1 MTQTYGNPLQ
11 KTLTFLCVLA
21 GACLTLFPLWWLL
34 VSSFTVEGVIFR
46 QSGLWPTQFAL
57 DNYILGWR
65 GISGIT
71 FGRYFGNSFLV
82 VSLCIIGTLISSSMA
97 AFAFARIEFDL
108 KHIFFAV
115 MLATLMLP
123 FHVTLI
129 PRYIMF
135 FKFGWV
141 DSFLPLTVPSFF
153 AVNAFFVFLMV
164 QFMRGIPAELDHA
177 AKVDG
182 CGPIQVYLFIILPL
196 AMPALV
202 TAAIFTFIWTWNDF
216 FSQLIYLSNPLRY
229 TIALALRAFQDATSA
244 SSFGQMF
251 AMSILSLVPILIFFI
266 SAQRLLIE
274 GIATT
279 GFKG

>member
-1 MTQTYGNPLQ
+1 
-11 KTLTFLCVLA
+11 
-21 GACLTLFPLWWLL
+21 
-34 VSSFTVEGVIFR
+34 
-46 QSGLWPTQFAL
+46 
-57 DNYILGWR
+57 
-65 GISGIT
+65 
-71 FGRYFGNSFLV
+71 
-82 VSLCIIGTLISSSMA
+82 
-97 AFAFARIEFDL
+97 
-108 KHIFFAV
+108 
-115 MLATLMLP
+115 MLP

-135 FKFGWV
+135 YRLGWV

-153 AVNAFFVFLMV
+153 AINAFFVFLMV
-164 QFMRGIPAELDHA
+164 QFMRGIPVELDHA

-182 CGPIQVYLFIILPL
+182 CGPIQVYLYIMLPL

-229 TIALALRAFQDATSA
+229 TIALALRAFQDATSS
-244 SSFGQMF
+244 SSFGQLF
-251 AMSILSLVPILIFFI
+251 AMSILSLVPIFIFFV

>member
-1 MTQTYGNPLQ
+1 MSQAFNSPLQ
-11 KTLTFLCVLA
+11 KTLIFLAVLA
-21 GACLTLFPLWWLL
+21 GASLTLFPLWWLF
-34 VSSFTVEGVIFR
+34 VSSFTVEEFIFR
-46 QSGLWPTQFAL
+46 QSGLWPTQFTL
-57 DNYILGWR
+57 ENYIHGWR

-82 VSLCIIGTLISSSMA
+82 VGLCIIGTLLSSSMA
-97 AFAFARIEFDL
+97 AFAFARMDFDL
-108 KHIFFAV
+108 KAAFFAV
-115 MLATLMLP
+115 MIGTLMLP

-135 FKFGWV
+135 YQLGWV

-153 AVNAFFVFLMV
+153 AINAFFVFLMV
-164 QFMRGIPAELDHA
+164 QFMRGIPVELDHA

-182 CGPIQVYLFIILPL
+182 CGPIQVYFYIMLPL

-216 FSQLIYLSNPLRY
+216 FSQLIYLSNPLHY
-229 TIALALRAFQDATSA
+229 TIALALRAFQDATSS
-244 SSFGQMF
+244 SSFGQLF
-251 AMSILSLVPILIFFI
+251 AMSILSLVPIFIFFV

>member
-1 MTQTYGNPLQ
+1 
-11 KTLTFLCVLA
+11 VLA

-34 VSSFTVEGVIFR
+34 VSSFTVEQVIFK
-46 QSGLWPTQFAL
+46 QSGLWPTQFTF
-57 DNYILGWR
+57 DNYLLGWR

-71 FGRYFGNSFLV
+71 FGRYFTNSFV
-82 VSLCIIGTLISSSMA
+82 IVILCITGTLISSSMA
-97 AFAFARIEFDL
+97 AYAFARMDFDL
-108 KHIFFAV
+108 KPTFFAI
-115 MLATLMLP
+115 MIGTLMLP

-135 FKFGWV
+135 YRLGWV

-153 AVNAFFVFLMV
+153 AINAFFVFLMV
-164 QFMRGIPAELDHA
+164 QFMRGIPVELDHA

-182 CGPIQVYLFIILPL
+182 CGPIQVYLYIMLPL

-229 TIALALRAFQDATSA
+229 TIALALRAFQDATSS
-244 SSFGQMF
+244 SSFGQLF
-251 AMSILSLVPILIFFI
+251 AMSILSLVPIFIFFV